1 MTAARE
7 HRPVDV
13 GKGPGKP
20 GGFPPLGAR
29 GARRNRRR
37 GTWGNMV
44 PPRGRGRRPRDVDQA
59 MRIIAGTAQS
69 MGVETDVL
77 G

>member
-1 MTAARE
+1 MTAPTL
-7 HRPVDV
+7 HRAVDV

-20 GGFPPLGAR
+20 GGFPRVDPR
-29 GARRNRRR
+29 VARRDQRR

-44 PPRGRGRRPRDVDQA
+44 PPRERGQQPRDVDQA

-77 G
+77 R